1 MQYLT
6 NCIHICTTENNP
18 VKLGREREK
27 RMERNGKTSIPED
40 IKSSPRRSKIVQK
53 RISKSQPTLTQT
65 LSRSQIRSP
74 SIPPALASWF
84 SLSTSYLE
92 GQTGRSVVEIRF
104 TSVYWTNI
112 RGYSLLICHSK
123 PASIA
128 PGSFD
133 GAAGAGA
140 GGRGAVGMLTN
151 CSLMNSFNLQI
162 KWSKQSGKLLKLKY
176 NSRIGLWG

>member
-1 MQYLT
+1 
-6 NCIHICTTENNP
+6 
-18 VKLGREREK
+18 
-27 RMERNGKTSIPED
+27 MERNGKTSIPED

-112 RGYSLLICHSK
+112 HGYSLLICHSK

-162 KWSKQSGKLLKLKY
+162 KWSKQSGKLFKLKY